1 MGWTPDMGLT
11 FSTLRAS
18 DLLDIRKQP
27 SQRTVLGIDATV
39 TEEQAEQ
46 IAAQAVAWACRR
58 DGVLIACMGIVETI
72 PDCQG
77 TAWAVLGEGIGD
89 SHLELTRFLRGLGEA
104 SRLPR
109 LEAMCRA
116 ADIESTLSANPGLD
130 SGQVVA
136 LAMMRPT
143 PECRWAQLVGLKP
156 VHLLRRYGPTG
167 EPVMLCER
175 ILPVEQPALEE
186 AA

>member
-1 MGWTPDMGLT
+1 MFEGLT
-11 FSTLRAS
+11 FSTLRAG
-18 DLLDIRKQP
+18 DLLEIRKQP
-27 SQRTVLGIDATV
+27 SQRVVLGIAAAV

-46 IAAQAVAWACRR
+46 IAAQVVAWACRR
-58 DGVLIACMGIVETI
+58 GETLIACMGIVETV
-72 PDCQG
+72 PGCQG
-77 TAWAVLGEGIGD
+77 TAWAILGEGIGD
-89 SHLELTRFLRGLGEA
+89 SHLELTRFLRSLGES

-116 ADIESTLSANPGLD
+116 ADIENTLSANPGLD
-130 SGQVVA
+130 SGQIVA

-167 EPVMLCER
+167 EAVMLCER
-175 ILPVEQPALEE
+175 ILPIVAALEE